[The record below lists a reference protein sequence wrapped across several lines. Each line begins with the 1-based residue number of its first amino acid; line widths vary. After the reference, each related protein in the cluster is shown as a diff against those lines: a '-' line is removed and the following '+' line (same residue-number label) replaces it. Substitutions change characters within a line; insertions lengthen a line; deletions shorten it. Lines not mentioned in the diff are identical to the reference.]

1 MFNELWKNNLGVWE
15 NTGKKFGDLMLNFV
29 LGLDEACIMADYGGN
44 IGIIGASDR
53 KKATYHID
61 QM

>member
-53 KKATYHID
+53 KKA
-61 QM
+61 